1 MTIAYSVKLQILFN
15 MYIHISI
22 DFFLFLFF
30 SIGGTTGL
38 DMPGSLVGFT
48 DSHQKLLPSSPES
61 QSYSKAFPPSFL
73 EMKTSKSSQI
83 YGDDY
88 NQGK

>member
-1 MTIAYSVKLQILFN
+1 MSIA
-15 MYIHISI
+15 
-22 DFFLFLFF
+22 
-30 SIGGTTGL
+30 GTTGL

>member
-1 MTIAYSVKLQILFN
+1 MTNVYSIKLQILFTKFT
-15 MYIHISI
+15 YQSI
-22 DFFLFLFF
+22 YWFLFLP
-30 SIGGTTGL
+30 IGGTTGL